1 MGRIPVERAADSPAR
16 LGSDD
21 DGSVLQAGS
30 PEAKQHCLQAG
41 RPISPRM
48 GPIYSECP
56 VDNMNCIYVG
66 HCTNSNFRD
75 LIMLTAGN
83 PDSILQHEREELRG
97 RIIHSFSNTR
107 GEPRCAQHAEC
118 DDKPQLLTIF
128 LLDCP
133 AHKHI
138 SQLSWHWK

>member
-21 DGSVLQAGS
+21 SVLQAGS
-30 PEAKQHCLQAG
+30 PEAKQHCLQALV
-41 RPISPRM
+41 SLRM

-83 PDSILQHEREELRG
+83 PDSILRHEREELRG

-107 GEPRCAQHAEC
+107 GAQ
-118 DDKPQLLTIF
+118 
-128 LLDCP
+128 
-133 AHKHI
+133 
-138 SQLSWHWK
+138 